1 LEEEVETAG
10 RPTWTLSGFGDEID
24 TDPRIQIA
32 VLKALGAAHIEVRSA
47 WGVNVADLDDDQLAS
62 LAEVLRTQRVG
73 VSAVASPIG
82 KVDVSLDPDHE
93 LHRLRR
99 VIRVAH
105 ALESRNIRIFSFYRG
120 EGVSA
125 ESVRDDVLGRM
136 SILAAEAERE
146 GVTLLHENEKAIFG
160 DVPERILDMVESV
173 GSPAL
178 RLAWDN
184 ANFVQVGV
192 RPFSDAYPLLRAYV
206 DYLQV
211 KDAVAATGV
220 VVPAG
225 EGDGQLRETLS
236 ALRDD
241 GYSGYAS
248 LEPHLD
254 EAFELGGF
262 SGPAAFGQ
270 AARAFAQLTAEL
282 GVETV

>member
-1 LEEEVETAG
+1 MTDTQQ
-10 RPTWTLSGFGDEID
+10 RWTLSGFGDEID
-24 TDPRIQIA
+24 TDPRVQIA

-47 WGVNVADLDDDQLAS
+47 WGVNVVDLDDEQVAGLAG
-62 LAEVLRTQRVG
+62 LLRGQGMG

-82 KVDVSLDPDHE
+82 KVDVALDPQHE
-93 LHRLRR
+93 VARLRR

-105 ALESRNIRIFSFYRG
+105 ALGTPNIRVFSFFRA

-125 ESVRDDVLGRM
+125 EEVRDDVLVRM
-136 SILAAEAERE
+136 RLLAEEAERE
-146 GVTLLHENEKAIFG
+146 GVVLLHENEKAIFG
-160 DVPERILDMVESV
+160 DVPERILDLVESV

-192 RPFSDAYPLLRAYV
+192 RPFAEAYEPLRPYV
-206 DYLQV
+206 DYLQI
-211 KDAVAATGV
+211 KDAVAATGA

-225 EGDGQLRETLS
+225 EGDGELFESLR
-236 ALRDD
+236 AFRDS
-241 GYSGYAS
+241 GYSGFAS

-262 SGPAAFGQ
+262 SGPEAFGR
-270 AARAFAQLTAEL
+270 AARAFAGLTARL
-282 GVETV
+282 GVETR

>member
-1 LEEEVETAG
+1 LEEHVETAG

-24 TDPRIQIA
+24 TDPRVQVA
-32 VLKALGAAHIEVRSA
+32 VLKALGASHIEVRSA
-47 WGVNVADLDDDQLAS
+47 WGVNVVDLDDDQLDS
-62 LAEVLRTQRVG
+62 LGEMLRTQRMG
-73 VSAVASPIG
+73 VSAIASPIG
-82 KVDVSLDPDHE
+82 KVDVSLEPDHE
-93 LHRLRR
+93 VQRLRR

-105 ALESRNIRIFSFYRG
+105 ALGSSNIRIFSFYRG
-120 EGVSA
+120 EGIPA
-125 ESVRDDVLGRM
+125 ENVRDDVLVRM
-136 SILAAEAERE
+136 GLLAAEAAKE
-146 GVTLLHENEKAIFG
+146 GITLLHENEKAIFG

-192 RPFSDAYPLLRAYV
+192 QPFTDAYSMLRPYV

-211 KDAVAATGV
+211 KDAVAATGR

-225 EGDGQLRETLS
+225 AGDGELRETLT

-270 AARAFAQLTAEL
+270 AARALAALTSEIDVEL
-282 GVETV
+282 A